1 MGLTI
6 DFDFRKSMLKHN
18 FSLNYCYQCGTC
30 SGGCP
35 IARITNGAY
44 NPRRIME
51 AAILG
56 FSDKLT
62 KDLKP
67 NIWLC
72 TFCQLC
78 VEQCPQHV
86 ELTEVFLQ
94 IKNVAVREG
103 NAPAAFQSQA
113 EIILETGVA
122 VPLGSAMA
130 KRREKLGLPKL
141 KTPPVDE
148 VQKLLKGIGF
158 DKQINYEWS
167 KQENQDYNEG

>member
-1 MGLTI
+1 MTLTI
-6 DFDFRKSMLKHN
+6 NFDFRKEMLKHN

-44 NPRRIME
+44 NPRKIME

-56 FSDKLT
+56 FEEKLT
-62 KDLKP
+62 KELEP
-67 NIWLC
+67 NVWLC

-94 IKNVAVREG
+94 IKNQAVREG
-103 NAPAAFQSQA
+103 HAPDAFHMQS
-113 EIILETGVA
+113 ETILENGVA
-122 VPLGSAMA
+122 VPIGTSLA
-130 KRREKLGLPKL
+130 KRRERLGLPALKPMPIDEIKKL
-141 KTPPVDE
+141 MEKT
-148 VQKLLKGIGF
+148 GF
-158 DKQINYEWS
+158 VKQMEIS
-167 KQENQDYNEG
+167 RAKREGNDG